1 MCHTGGANI
10 YHWKPERKCL
20 LHEKANIFHWK
31 PESGCLKHVKVNQYH
46 GKVNQYHGKVNTYLK
61 STAKRYQTH
70 VVVDITGITMEP
82 YHARPN
88 LAQKVL
94 LLVDQ
99 GAKNNMTITQKRKVL
114 QRISDIENDIA
125 ELKKAR
131 QEVASSGYASATVSS
146 GGGSRSYTRADISK
160 ITEAISAL
168 TSEMKKLR
176 ALLAGGS
183 SSIWTNVLVVYDM

>member
-1 MCHTGGANI
+1 M
-10 YHWKPERKCL
+10 
-20 LHEKANIFHWK
+20 
-31 PESGCLKHVKVNQYH
+31 
-46 GKVNQYHGKVNTYLK
+46 
-61 STAKRYQTH
+61 
-70 VVVDITGITMEP
+70 
-82 YHARPN
+82 
-88 LAQKVL
+88 
-94 LLVDQ
+94 
-99 GAKNNMTITQKRKVL
+99 L

-146 GGGSRSYTRADISK
+146 GGGSRSYTRSDISK

>member
-1 MCHTGGANI
+1 MNI
-10 YHWKPERKCL
+10 
-20 LHEKANIFHWK
+20 I
-31 PESGCLKHVKVNQYH
+31 
-46 GKVNQYHGKVNTYLK
+46 
-61 STAKRYQTH
+61 
-70 VVVDITGITMEP
+70 
-82 YHARPN
+82 
-88 LAQKVL
+88 
-94 LLVDQ
+94 
-99 GAKNNMTITQKRKVL
+99 QKRKVL

-146 GGGSRSYTRADISK
+146 GGGSRSYTRSDISK

-183 SSIWTNVLVVYDM
+183 SSIWTNILVVYDM